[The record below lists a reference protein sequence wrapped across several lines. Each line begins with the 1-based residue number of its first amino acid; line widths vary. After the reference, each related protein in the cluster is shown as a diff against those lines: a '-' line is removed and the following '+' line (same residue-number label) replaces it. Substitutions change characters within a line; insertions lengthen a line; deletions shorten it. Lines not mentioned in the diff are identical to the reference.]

1 MNGGKSV
8 FLLSLGCSKNT
19 VDSERL
25 VGQARRN
32 GLRFAENAD
41 EADIIVINTCG
52 FIADAKAESIDEI
65 LAAVERRKNGDIEA
79 LYVMGC
85 LSALYAAELRAELP
99 EVDRFFGTSDLPE
112 ILELLG
118 AAYASAHRHE
128 RSLLTPPHYSW
139 LKIAE
144 GCSRTCSFCA
154 IPKMRGRYRSESIDD
169 LLSEASL
176 LRKKG
181 VKELGL
187 IAQDISPYGRD
198 MYGSSRL
205 DDLVKRLSDLGFD
218 WIRLL
223 YAYPLDFPLEVIGT
237 MCDRENICNYLD
249 IPVQHIVNRI
259 LSSMKRGIG
268 KEDTVRLLESIREH
282 NPDIR
287 LRTTMIV
294 GYPGE
299 TRAEFDELLHFVE
312 AFRFDRLGCFPYS
325 HEEHTTAYENLADD
339 VPEEEKQNRVRE
351 LMELQE
357 YISEEKNRAFE
368 GTTLKVLVDE
378 VEDGFA
384 YGRTE
389 YDAPEVDNE
398 CIIALGGNDIRPGD
412 FRMARIDESSAYELH
427 GKLVFP
433 PAIEEKKKRPL

>member
-1 MNGGKSV
+1 MSNGKSI

-25 VGQARRN
+25 IGQARRN
-32 GLRFAENAD
+32 GLRFAGQAD

-65 LAAVERRKNGDIEA
+65 LAAAEKRKNGEIEA

-118 AAYASAHRHE
+118 AGCGPGHRHE
-128 RSLLTPPHYSW
+128 RSLLTPPHYAW

-154 IPKMRGRYRSESIDD
+154 IPKMRGRYRSETLDD
-169 LLSEASL
+169 LLAEASL
-176 LRKKG
+176 LREKG

-198 MYGSSRL
+198 LSGVSRL
-205 DDLVKRLSDLGFD
+205 DELVKRLSDLGFD

-223 YAYPLDFPLEVIGT
+223 YAYPLDFPLEVIDT
-237 MCDRENICNYLD
+237 MRDRENICNYLD
-249 IPVQHIVNRI
+249 MPVQHINDRI
-259 LSSMKRGIG
+259 LASMKRGIG
-268 KEDTVRLLESIREH
+268 KEGTVRLLESIRGR

-299 TRAEFDELLHFVE
+299 TRTEFEELLRFVE
-312 AFRFDRLGCFPYS
+312 TFRFDRLGCFPYS
-325 HEEHTTAYENLADD
+325 HEEHTTAYENLGDD
-339 VPEEEKQNRVRE
+339 VPEEEKQDRVRE

-357 YISEEKNRAFE
+357 GISEEKNRVFE
-368 GTTLKVLVDE
+368 GTNLKVLVDE
-378 VEDGFA
+378 VEDDLA
-384 YGRTE
+384 YGRSE

-398 CIIALGGNDIRPGD
+398 CIIGNGGNDLGPGD
-412 FRMARIDESSAYELH
+412 FCMARIEDSSAYELH
-427 GKLVFP
+427 GKLAPSVSD
-433 PAIEEKKKRPL
+433 